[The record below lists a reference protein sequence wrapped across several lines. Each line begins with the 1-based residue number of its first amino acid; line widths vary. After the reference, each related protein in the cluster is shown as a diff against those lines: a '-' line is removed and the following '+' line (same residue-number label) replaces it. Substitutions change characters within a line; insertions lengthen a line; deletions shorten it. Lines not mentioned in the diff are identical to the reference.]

1 MNLNIQYLPRDVNR
15 WDVTRALAPILH
27 SDEFA
32 PRQRDPNK
40 VDRPVNFKVELKESK
55 AGGVGNDGTGVLTL
69 PTESLGKKFL
79 LWIKEKP
86 LKIQGKK
93 IKFWSGG
100 HAFHGIAVTLDK
112 TPYINPDIEEEHQ
125 NKLQDLQDRFRVDL
139 VQFGVFYRPKYPST
153 PSEPLSSRAFSVEWE
168 GKYTTQGI
176 AWLSFEY
183 DYKHIR
189 IRVCPIS

>member
-1 MNLNIQYLPRDVNR
+1 MNLNIHYLPRDVNR
-15 WDVTRALAPILH
+15 WDVIRALASILH

-40 VDRPVNFKVELKESK
+40 VDRPVNFLVKVNDSK
-55 AGGVGNDGTGVLTL
+55 AGGVGNDGTGTLAL
-69 PTESLGKKFL
+69 PTESLGNRFL

-93 IKFWSGG
+93 IKFWRGG
-100 HAFHGIAVTLDK
+100 HAPHGVASTLDR
-112 TPYINPDIEEEHQ
+112 TPYMNPDLEEEHH
-125 NKLQDLQDRFRVDL
+125 NTLRDLQDRFRVDL

-168 GKYTTQGI
+168 RKYTTQGI

-183 DYKHIR
+183 DNKHIR
-189 IRVCPIS
+189 IRVR